1 VFGNGTHRSGDD
13 CDRGLR
19 QQFSQLM
26 PPSRQVRAN
35 PDSFNG
41 KGMAMTIVENPTI
54 TVTGGVDTHLE
65 FHVAAAV
72 DANGGVLGVETFDTT
87 VGGFRRLVAW
97 LASFGEIN
105 LVGVEGT
112 GSYGAGLARHLTARG
127 IDVVEVDRPNRQ
139 ARHRAGKSDAID
151 AIAAA
156 RAALAG
162 TATGIP
168 KSRTG
173 NIEAIRVLTI
183 ARRSAASEW
192 IAIVTQIRHVVFCA
206 PDEIRARFLGLSP
219 ITLVRTTAALKPRR
233 SDPDIVR
240 YTTLSTLRELGRRA
254 LFVREQKMRLNA
266 EMRPLIREV
275 APSLLEIRGVGYDV
289 AAKLLI
295 AAGDNPHRIR
305 SKAAWAHLCGVAPI
319 PASSGKVQRHR
330 LNRGGNR
337 QANSAL
343 YRIVL
348 TRMSNDERTKA
359 YVAKRTAEGKTIGEI
374 ARILKRYVAREVYPH
389 LPSTMT

>member
-1 VFGNGTHRSGDD
+1 
-13 CDRGLR
+13 
-19 QQFSQLM
+19 
-26 PPSRQVRAN
+26 
-35 PDSFNG
+35 
-41 KGMAMTIVENPTI
+41 MAMTIVENPTI

-97 LASFGEIN
+97 LASFGTITM
-105 LVGVEGT
+105 VGVEGT
-112 GSYGAGLARHLTARG
+112 GSYGAGLTRHLTAKG
-127 IDVVEVDRPNRQ
+127 IQVVEVDRPNRQ

-156 RAALAG
+156 LAALTGA
-162 TATGIP
+162 ATGIP

-206 PDEIRARFLGLSP
+206 PDEIRARFIGLSP

-240 YTTLSTLRELGRRA
+240 FTTLSTLRELGRRA
-254 LFVREQKMRLNA
+254 LFVRDQKMRLNA

-275 APSLLEIRGVGYDV
+275 APSLLEIRGVGFDV

-305 SKAAWAHLCGVAPI
+305 SEAAWAHLCGVAPI

-348 TRMSNDERTKA
+348 TRMSNDERTKT

-389 LPSTMT
+389 LPTTMT